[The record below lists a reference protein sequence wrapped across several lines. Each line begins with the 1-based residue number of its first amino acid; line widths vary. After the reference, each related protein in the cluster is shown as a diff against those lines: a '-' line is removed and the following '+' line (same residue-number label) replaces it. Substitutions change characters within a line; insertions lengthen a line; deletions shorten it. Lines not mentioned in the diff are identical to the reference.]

1 MTNTIHMLPSATEGQ
16 MMSIIL
22 TTAEGG
28 LILIDGGR
36 REDAAPLLDYL
47 KNLTGSAKPHIDAIQ
62 DICRRSRFQGLLH
75 R

>member
-47 KNLTGSAKPHIDAIQ
+47 KKTDLEGYRALIEKLGI
-62 DICRRSRFQGLLH
+62 RK
-75 R
+75 

>member
-47 KNLTGSAKPHIDAIQ
+47 KNLTD
-62 DICRRSRFQGLLH
+62 
-75 R
+75 